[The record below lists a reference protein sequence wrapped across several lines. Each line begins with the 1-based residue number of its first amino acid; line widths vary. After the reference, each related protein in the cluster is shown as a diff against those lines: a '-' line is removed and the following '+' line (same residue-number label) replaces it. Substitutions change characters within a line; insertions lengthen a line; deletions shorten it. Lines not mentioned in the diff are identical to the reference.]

1 MKSPAVRHLV
11 ATKKAIV
18 VAAIYDVG
26 VGKVNW
32 LPESKVG
39 EILKK
44 KVSESPE
51 RALNP
56 MAETKH

>member
-1 MKSPAVRHLV
+1 MVG
-11 ATKKAIV
+11 
-18 VAAIYDVG
+18 AIYD

-44 KVSESPE
+44 VSESPE

-56 MAETKH
+56 MAERKQSSSVSVMSSHR

>member
-11 ATKKAIV
+11 ATKGAV
-18 VAAIYDVG
+18 VVGAIYDVG
-26 VGKVNW
+26 TGKVNW

-39 EILKK
+39 DILK